1 MSDNEY
7 DLDHEEEG
15 QEEEFPW
22 AEIPTSMKGLRA
34 CKRCSLVK
42 GNDQVGHWCVV
53 MSENYCDGCNIEV
66 MLLKS
71 TLFHLVTSILQTIWA
86 QRSFEV
92 YVVYHPPS
100 ATEHRLAGWLPP
112 QVPAFVRDI

>member
-7 DLDHEEEG
+7 DEGLDHEEEG

-42 GNDQVGHWCVV
+42 GNDQVAV
-53 MSENYCDGCNIEV
+53 
-66 MLLKS
+66 
-71 TLFHLVTSILQTIWA
+71 
-86 QRSFEV
+86 QRFSV
-92 YVVYHPPS
+92 N
-100 ATEHRLAGWLPP
+100 L
-112 QVPAFVRDI
+112 

>member
-7 DLDHEEEG
+7 DEGLDHEEEG

-42 GNDQVGHWCVV
+42 GNDQVGGCVV
-53 MSENYCDGCNIEV
+53 VSG
-66 MLLKS
+66 
-71 TLFHLVTSILQTIWA
+71 
-86 QRSFEV
+86 
-92 YVVYHPPS
+92 
-100 ATEHRLAGWLPP
+100 RL
-112 QVPAFVRDI
+112 

>member
-53 MSENYCDGCNIEV
+53 MSENYCDGCDIVV

-71 TLFHLVTSILQTIWA
+71 TLFQWSHLCYNNLGPAKFRSIRGLPP
-86 QRSFEV
+86 
-92 YVVYHPPS
+92 PPS
-100 ATEHRLAGWLPP
+100 ATEHCLAGWLPP
-112 QVPAFVRDI
+112 QGLLS